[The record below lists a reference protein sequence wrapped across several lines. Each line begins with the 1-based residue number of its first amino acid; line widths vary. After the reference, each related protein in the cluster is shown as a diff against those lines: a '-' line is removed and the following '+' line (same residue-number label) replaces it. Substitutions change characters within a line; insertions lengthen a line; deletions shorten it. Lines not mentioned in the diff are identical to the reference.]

1 MANKPI
7 SINLL
12 KKQDKKIFDKFIKWA
27 LTVGRIV
34 VIATELI
41 ALSAFLYRFSL
52 DRKLIDLHEEIE
64 DNQNLV
70 KLLKKDE
77 DKYRNLQSRIAI
89 AQRFAEGGKT
99 INQIYGDIAQ
109 IIPSDLRVGIFTIG
123 QDTVSIQ
130 GQTHSV
136 GSLATF
142 IRALKENPEVGS
154 ISINRL
160 ENKTSSGVLEI
171 GISVFFKNP
180 NKELLTTQQ

>member
-77 DKYRNLQSRIAI
+77 DKYRNLQNRIAI
-89 AQRFAEGGKT
+89 AQRFAAGGKK
-99 INQIYGDIAQ
+99 INQIHGDIAQ
-109 IIPSDLRVGIFTIG
+109 IIPSDLRVGVFTLG

-130 GQTHSV
+130 GQAHSV

-142 IRALKENPEVGS
+142 IRALKENPEVSS

-171 GISVFFKNP
+171 SISVFFKNP